1 MATTRLQKAGKS
13 RPNKSTKGK
22 STKKSVG
29 KVGSTTKTKTK
40 ARVVGGGANT
50 LHVDA
55 RALDLANKLL
65 PHAKKAQ
72 CVGGPAKNTFEY
84 WDIFPSLLYFAKD
97 KISLLAQNDKK
108 LWIYQAS
115 EALDKVTH
123 KDIIEKVGSHDVPV
137 LVAIIC
143 ELPPT
148 TFVATNSLQLQER
161 DFYSFQ
167 EKNLFWKEVL
177 PRVNIL
183 QATPI
188 AFGQL
193 LDYEYTLLP
202 IMQPSKLY
210 GKETE
215 KSLDSVEV
223 EVNGLIISASK
234 VSDVDAALEDEEDE
248 AKEESRAPRATTDD
262 RADIIANLKEK
273 KREKEAI
280 NLTLLEKHTSHYH
293 GMISSHADSLSI
305 ERSSVASKLETME
318 IYKIYPS
325 NLPPPKT
332 WQYFQ
337 STGFRKNTMVN
348 RFTGDCDG
356 YYPKSN

>member
-1 MATTRLQKAGKS
+1 M
-13 RPNKSTKGK
+13 
-22 STKKSVG
+22 
-29 KVGSTTKTKTK
+29 
-40 ARVVGGGANT
+40 
-50 LHVDA
+50 
-55 RALDLANKLL
+55 
-65 PHAKKAQ
+65 
-72 CVGGPAKNTFEY
+72 
-84 WDIFPSLLYFAKD
+84 
-97 KISLLAQNDKK
+97 SLLAQNDKK
-108 LWIYQAS
+108 LWIYQTS

-137 LVAIIC
+137 LVATIS
-143 ELPPT
+143 EFPPT
-148 TFVATNSLQLQER
+148 TFVATNSLQLQQR
-161 DFYSFQ
+161 SFSSLQ

-193 LDYEYTLLP
+193 LDYEFTLLP

-215 KSLDSVEV
+215 KSLGCVEV

-248 AKEESRAPRATTDD
+248 AKKESRAPRATTDD
-262 RADIIANLKEK
+262 RADIIAKLKEK
-273 KREKEAI
+273 KREREAI
-280 NLTLLEKHTSHYH
+280 NLDLLEKHTSHYH
-293 GMISSHADSLSI
+293 GMISSHADSMSI

-325 NLPPPKT
+325 NLPPPKI
-332 WQYFQ
+332 WQHFQ
-337 STGFRKNTMVN
+337 PTGFRKNTMVN
-348 RFTGDCDG
+348 RFTGDCNG

>member
-29 KVGSTTKTKTK
+29 KVGSTTKTKK
-40 ARVVGGGANT
+40 ARVVGDGVNT
-50 LHVDA
+50 LDA

-72 CVGGPAKNTFEY
+72 CVGGPAKNAFEY
-84 WDIFPSLLYFAKD
+84 WDVVQSLFYFIKDKLSLLT
-97 KISLLAQNDKK
+97 QNDKK

-123 KDIIEKVGSHDVPV
+123 EDIIEKVGSHDVPV
-137 LVAIIC
+137 LVATIC
-143 ELPPT
+143 ELPPA
-148 TFVATNSLQLQER
+148 TFVATNSLQLQQR
-161 DFYSFQ
+161 VFSSFQ
-167 EKNLFWKEVL
+167 DKNLFWKEVL

-202 IMQPSKLY
+202 IMPPSKMY

-223 EVNGLIISASK
+223 EVNGLKINASR

-248 AKEESRAPRATTDD
+248 AKEESRAPRATSDD
-262 RADIIANLKEK
+262 RADIIAKLKEK
-273 KREKEAI
+273 KREKEAT
-280 NLTLLEKHTSHYH
+280 NLALLESHTSHYH
-293 GMISSHADSLSI
+293 GMLSSHADSLSI
-305 ERSSVASKLETME
+305 ERSSVASKLEAME

-348 RFTGDCDG
+348 RFTGDCNG

>member
-22 STKKSVG
+22 STKKSIG
-29 KVGSTTKTKTK
+29 KVESSTTTTKK
-40 ARVVGGGANT
+40 NRIADGAST
-50 LHVDA
+50 LDG
-55 RALDLANKLL
+55 RALDLTNKLL
-65 PHAKKAQ
+65 PHGKKAQ
-72 CVGGPAKNTFEY
+72 CVGGPAKNNFEH
-84 WDIFPSLLYFAKD
+84 WDIVQSLLFFVKD
-97 KISLLAQNDKK
+97 KLSLLAQNDKK
-108 LWIYQAS
+108 PWIYQAS

-148 TFVATNSLQLQER
+148 SFVATNSLQLQER
-161 DFYSFQ
+161 AFYSIQ

-234 VSDVDAALEDEEDE
+234 ISDVDAALEDEEDE
-248 AKEESRAPRATTDD
+248 ARKESRAPRATTDD
-262 RADIIANLKEK
+262 RVDIITKLKEK

-280 NLTLLEKHTSHYH
+280 NLALLESHTSHYH
-293 GMISSHADSLSI
+293 GMISSHAESLSI
-305 ERSSVASKLETME
+305 ERSSVASKLEAME

-337 STGFRKNTMVN
+337 PTGFRKNTMVN